1 MRLKSSLAAIALL
14 VCSSALRAQSIDFQQ
29 ETLDNGLHVIYAP
42 LHNAPVVHVR
52 VLYHVGS
59 RDETP
64 DRQGFAHMFEH
75 MMFRGSAHVQPEEH
89 MKLIGVVGGDS
100 NAHTSFD
107 ETVYVNTLPSNNT
120 QLALWLEADRM
131 ASFKVN
137 GDILRTERMVVAQE
151 WMMRYANQPLGT
163 LFQDLAATAFTT
175 HSYHWTPIGDMDQL
189 RQARANEL
197 QTFFN
202 TYYVPNNATL
212 VVAGDIDIEKTK
224 AWVHDYFGWIPKGA
238 DIARRAQ
245 PEPEQTEPREKI
257 VDKPGVPLA
266 TIYQAY
272 KTIGYRSEDHDAL
285 NVLGDILSGGDTG
298 RLDTA
303 LVNTENPLCINV
315 GAGDMQLEDPSLFTV
330 EATVAPGKDPAEV
343 RSKIDAILQDVA
355 DKGVTQAELDK
366 VRTLHRIA
374 IIKGRET
381 CEQVADQLAEEAVFG
396 GDPNRVNTELDRLNK
411 LTTADIQRVAKTYL
425 VKNHETTV
433 VYKPAAK
440 NGSAATQMA
449 KGQET
454 MKASVAPSTQPVEP
468 RVKEFPAGYPT
479 QPPVNM
485 DLPKVTFNKGVV
497 TRDGGIPFVGI
508 NPETAPN
515 RVITLEDH
523 RLPLVNAV
531 LVLTGRGGDA
541 ELADKAGLADLTAS
555 MLMRGSAGKSYVD
568 FSTDLQSRGITIN
581 IEDNGDNIRLNLQ
594 CTSDQLDY
602 ALARAV
608 DMLNKPNFDP
618 EEFERLK
625 QQTMGEL
632 TQQLSQP
639 PAVAERQLKS
649 SVYPQG
655 PLGRTA
661 SPVSIAAVTLED
673 VKAWYRNNYTK
684 SGTTS
689 AFVVAA
695 GDIKPGK
702 GSELFG
708 LEGAGSPLM
717 ADYAA
722 GDAAQSPRV
731 FAIDNPNGRQ
741 ATIRFAVRAYDIH
754 NDDKYAGSVAGQ
766 ILSAGIESRLN
777 KYVRAQKGLTYGCY
791 AFFRPNRHGGLFS
804 GTVDTN
810 INTAEQAVAAM
821 FEVFDGMKQADVTP
835 GELHDAQ
842 TRVAGGMVMEAQTIG
857 QQADMR
863 ITQILNGYPV
873 DYYDKYAERL
883 AKVTADEVKAVM
895 NKYVD
900 EKKMTIVV
908 VAPAEQIKDQMK
920 PLGEVTVQPM
930 PAAK

>member
-1 MRLKSSLAAIALL
+1 MRKLLAPALL
-14 VCSSALRAQSIDFQQ
+14 LIFAALARAQSIDFQQ

-75 MMFRGSAHVQPEEH
+75 MMFRGSAHVKPEEH

-137 GDILRTERMVVAQE
+137 ADILKTERKVVAQE

-163 LFQDLAATAFTT
+163 MFQDLAATAFNK

-189 RQARANEL
+189 RRSTADEL

-212 VVAGDIDIEKTK
+212 VIAGDIDVEKTK
-224 AWVHDYFGWIPKGA
+224 GWVHDYFGWIPKGA

-245 PEPEQTEPREKI
+245 PEPQQTEPREKI
-257 VDKPGVPLA
+257 VAKPGVPLA

-272 KTIGYRSEDHDAL
+272 KTIGYRSDDHDAL
-285 NVLGDILSGGDTG
+285 SVLGDILSGGDTG

-303 LVNTENPLCINV
+303 LVNTENPLCINI
-315 GAGDMQLEDPSLFTV
+315 GAGDMQLEDPSLFV
-330 EATVAPGKDPAEV
+330 VNATVAPGKDPAEV
-343 RSKIDAILQDVA
+343 RKKMDDILQDVA
-355 DKGVTQAELDK
+355 EKGVTQAELDK

-396 GDPNRVNTELDRLNK
+396 GDPNRVNTQLERLNK

-425 VKNHETTV
+425 VRNHETTV
-433 VYKPAAK
+433 VYKPAAN
-440 NGSAATQMA
+440 NGSAATQVA

-454 MKASVAPSTQPVEP
+454 MKADVVPSTQPVEP
-468 RVKEFPAGYPT
+468 RVKEFPAGFPT
-479 QPPVNM
+479 KPPVNT
-485 DLPKVTFNKGVV
+485 DLPKVTFNKGV
-497 TRDGGIPFVGI
+497 
-508 NPETAPN
+508 ETKA
-515 RVITLEDH
+515 TLCTAIAMQDK
-523 RLPLVNAV
+523 RLPLVNV
-531 LVLTGRGGDA
+531 SLVIPAGGDA
-541 ELADKAGLADLTAS
+541 EKAEKAGLGDLTAE
-555 MLMRGSAGKSYVD
+555 LLTRGAAGKSYVD
-568 FSTDLQSRGITIN
+568 FSTDLQSRGIQIGVSDDGDHSTLN
-581 IEDNGDNIRLNLQ
+581 IS

-602 ALARAV
+602 AVDRAV
-608 DMLNKPNFDP
+608 EVLNKPNLD
-618 EEFERLK
+618 EGEFARLK
-625 QQTMGEL
+625 DQTIGEL

-639 PAVAERQLKS
+639 PAVAERELKS
-649 SVYPQG
+649 TVYPDS

-661 SPVSIAAVTLED
+661 SPATISTIGIED
-673 VKAWYRNNYTK
+673 VRGWYKWLYQHRRLENK
-684 SGTTS
+684 STL
-689 AFVVAA
+689 VVSGDVDDSKVVEIAKKFSDWPDMA
-695 GDIKPGK
+695 GGVMM
-702 GSELFG
+702 
-708 LEGAGSPLM
+708 M
-717 ADYAA
+717 ADPDYTAKSLP
-722 GDAAQSPRV
+722 DSPRV

-741 ATIRFAVRAYDIH
+741 ATIRFAVRAYDLH

-777 KYVRAQKGLTYGCY
+777 KYVRAEKGLTYGCY
-791 AFFRPNRHGGLFS
+791 AFFRPNRHGGTFS
-804 GTVDTN
+804 GTIDTN

-821 FEVFDGMKQADVTP
+821 FEVFDGMKKEPVSP
-835 GELHDAQ
+835 VELHDAQ
-842 TRVAGGMVMEAQTIG
+842 TRVAGAMVMEAQTIG
-857 QQADMR
+857 QQATMR
-863 ITQILNGYPV
+863 INQILNGYPI